1 MTIMTGVATS
11 PEHFQQMAE
20 MSQQFHNAF
29 ANQQAQFDE
38 AIGDLALRIDEI
50 GWNPLNDFED
60 NGISLDALKKASDTL
75 QDMVSTNPIM
85 KRAAQLRHGYVF
97 GRGMLFSDVKP
108 AAQKIMDKRYNKR
121 ALFCVT
127 AWEELNRAKFTDG
140 NVFVLRDHKTEE
152 YFRIPLKEI
161 TGAVTDPQSA
171 ERVRFLQRTYTEYN
185 QASQNDPG
193 KKVVVWYKVYGYDEP
208 ERGRPTK
215 IGEHSI
221 DRAKTMYF
229 EPANRLVGHTW
240 GIPDGYAAMVW
251 VIAYSEY
258 LKNNS
263 KLVKAYAQIAYKASN
278 KTQAGGQQTSASLAV
293 PGGVAGTAVMGQ
305 AQDLVPMPRAG
316 SDVSFENGRPL
327 AAMVAASLGVS
338 VVALLSDPGAAG
350 SSYGS
355 AQTLDAPTIIVM
367 ASLQEGWKMFFEDVL
382 DDIKSPKAKIEFPA
396 IENDPVYRQ
405 IESLTQVFLNG
416 GINQEEYRAAV
427 LDLMDI
433 KPLGEGLP
441 KPNDFNNGGA
451 NKAARTSATKA
462 AGGETNNDGRTDTLT
477 TGDAASNA

>member
-1 MTIMTGVATS
+1 MTILTGAPAAS
-11 PEHFQQMAE
+11 HYDQMAE
-20 MSQQFHNAF
+20 MSRQFENAF
-29 ANQQAQFDE
+29 ANQRAEFDE
-38 AIGDLALRIDEI
+38 AINDLALRVDEI
-50 GWNPLNDFED
+50 GWNPLNDFNNE
-60 NGISLDALKKASDTL
+60 GISLEALKSASDTL

-108 AAQKIMDKRYNKR
+108 AANKIMEKRYNKR
-121 ALFCVT
+121 ALFSMP

-140 NVFVLRDHKTEE
+140 NVFVLRDHNSDE
-152 YFRIPLKEI
+152 YYRIPLKEI

-171 ERVRFLQRTYTEYN
+171 ERVRFIQRTYTEYN
-185 QASQNDPG
+185 QAKQNDPG
-193 KKVVVWYKVYGYDEP
+193 RQVVVWYKVYGYEEP
-208 ERGRPTK
+208 AKSRPTK
-215 IGEHSI
+215 IGEDKI

-251 VIAYSEY
+251 TIAYSEY

-263 KLVKAYAQIAYKASN
+263 KLVKAYAQIAYKAST
-278 KTQAGGQQTSASLAV
+278 KTAAAGQQTSASLAV
-293 PGGVAGTAVMGQ
+293 PGGVAGTAVMG
-305 AQDLVPMPRAG
+305 ASQDLVPMPRAG

-367 ASLQEGWKMFFEDVL
+367 ASLQEGWRMFFEDVL
-382 DDIKSPKAKIEFPA
+382 VDIKSPNAKVEFPA

-405 IESLTQVFLNG
+405 IEALTQLFLNG
-416 GINQEEYRAAV
+416 AITQEEYRAAA

-433 KPLGEGLP
+433 KPIGEGLP

-451 NKAARTSATKA
+451 NKAARTAAAGKA
-462 AGGETNNDGRTDTLT
+462 KGGETNNDSRTDTLT
-477 TGDAASNA
+477 TGDSA

>member
-1 MTIMTGVATS
+1 MTILTGAATT
-11 PEHFQQMAE
+11 PEHYQQMAE
-20 MSQQFHNAF
+20 MSKQFHDAF
-29 ANQQAQFDE
+29 ANQQSQFDE

-50 GWNPLNDFED
+50 GWNPINDFED
-60 NGISLDALKKASDTL
+60 NGISLDALKAASATL

-97 GRGMLFSDVKP
+97 GRGMLFSEVKP
-108 AAQKIMDKRYNKR
+108 AAQKIMDKRFNKR
-121 ALFCVT
+121 ALFSMP

-140 NVFVLRDHKTEE
+140 NVFVLRDHATEE
-152 YFRIPLKEI
+152 YYRIPLDEI

-193 KKVVVWYKVYGYDEP
+193 KQVVVWYKVYGYEEP
-208 ERGRPTK
+208 TKGRVTK
-215 IGEHSI
+215 IGEHKI
-221 DRAKTMYF
+221 DRSKTMYF

-278 KTQAGGQQTSASLAV
+278 KTAAGGQQTSATLAV
-293 PGGVAGTAVMGQ
+293 PGGVAGTAVLGQ

-355 AQTLDAPTIIVM
+355 AQTLDAPTIIGM
-367 ASLQEGWKMFFEDVL
+367 ASLQDGWKMFFEDIL
-382 DDIKSPKAKIEFPA
+382 DDIKSKNATVEFPA

-405 IESLTQVFLNG
+405 IEAIRGAVTDGLLFR
-416 GINQEEYRAAV
+416 EEGRAAV

-433 KPLGEGLP
+433 KPIKDALP
-441 KPNDFNNGGA
+441 PADDFNNGGA
-451 NKAARTSATKA
+451 NKAARATAAQKA
-462 AGGETNNDGRTDTLT
+462 AGGETNNDSRTDTQT
-477 TGDAASNA
+477 TGDNA